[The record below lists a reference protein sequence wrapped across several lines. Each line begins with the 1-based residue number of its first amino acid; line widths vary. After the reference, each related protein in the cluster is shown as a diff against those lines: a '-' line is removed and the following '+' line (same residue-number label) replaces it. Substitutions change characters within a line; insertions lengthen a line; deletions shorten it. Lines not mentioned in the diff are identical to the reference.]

1 MKTALEHDHEILRQ
15 GEVAAAELFFRAVNA
30 SYEDPA
36 NATLRMENYR
46 SRKGQDALLKTLALK
61 PSLFG
66 RSRHDALRASPDHA
80 DSQLRKDGKAAMVLL
95 SILAKDMF
103 DTRTRRIE
111 FEMRLS
117 GAPLRFNDVSPKRS
131 HAEPPW
137 LHSL

>member
-1 MKTALEHDHEILRQ
+1 MKTALEHDHELLRQ
-15 GEVAAAELFFRAVNA
+15 GETAAAELFFRAVNA

-46 SRKGQDALLKTLALK
+46 SRKGQDALLKTLAVK
-61 PSLFG
+61 PSVFG
-66 RSRHDALRASPDHA
+66 RSKHEALRGSPDRA
-80 DSQLRKDGKAAMVLL
+80 DIQLRKDVKAATVLL

-111 FEMRLS
+111 FELRLS
-117 GAPLRFNDVSPKRS
+117 GAPLRFNDISPMRG
-131 HAEPPW
+131 HAEGPR